1 MTQSPSK
8 RFRLELPRE
17 AKKRGKAL
25 LNQQMWL
32 WGQDILAPAGNLLYA
47 YGFTHTRPPAGIK
60 GSSMYM
66 QPWGEGQVT
75 LWGFGFCFAPGCGFD
90 ASPTAVSALYLKR
103 YQFAPRL
110 GPASAPFWEPDA
122 WPNLPAPQS
131 AAACEQ
137 LRQSLVAAL
146 HWLSQYEAWVLTAA
160 GPDYRQQAL
169 AAWSHKPVQPATQM
183 AEGWWGLAEMCEKSV
198 IRET

>member
-1 MTQSPSK
+1 MNPSSSK
-8 RFRLELPRE
+8 RFWLELPHE

-60 GSSMYM
+60 GSSMYV

-75 LWGFGFCFAPGCGFD
+75 LWGFGFCFNS
-90 ASPTAVSALYLKR
+90 SPTAVSTLYLKR
-103 YQFAPRL
+103 YQFTPRL
-110 GPASAPFWEPDA
+110 GPPPAPFWEPDA
-122 WPNLPAPQS
+122 WPQLSRPQS
-131 AAACEQ
+131 TVACEQ
-137 LRQSLVAAL
+137 LRQALVAAL
-146 HWLSQYEAWVLTAA
+146 RWLSQYEAWVLTEA

-169 AAWSHKPVQPATQM
+169 AAWSHKPVQSATEM
-183 AEGWWGLAEMCEKSV
+183 AEAWRVLAEMCGESM
-198 IRET
+198 IREA